1 MELEKEGGFEDPCT
15 IHAVHLLS
23 PREVTSKEGK
33 QILKGKGVALLVT
46 NTKWCSFPL
55 QGLTA
60 SRHASMWPAS
70 CLNAKV
76 HGLLLSSQRSGT
88 YLSTCIYMLS
98 NC

>member
-1 MELEKEGGFEDPCT
+1 MFTSGFVRMTFETFQRPVEVWNWKKRGGVEDPCT

-55 QGLTA
+55 QG
-60 SRHASMWPAS
+60 
-70 CLNAKV
+70 
-76 HGLLLSSQRSGT
+76 
-88 YLSTCIYMLS
+88 
-98 NC
+98 